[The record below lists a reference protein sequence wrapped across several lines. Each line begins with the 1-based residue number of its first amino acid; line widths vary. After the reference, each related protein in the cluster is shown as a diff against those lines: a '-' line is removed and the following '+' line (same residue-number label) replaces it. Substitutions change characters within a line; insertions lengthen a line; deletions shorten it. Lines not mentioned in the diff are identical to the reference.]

1 MKSLFPIM
9 MFAAAPMVGVAQ
21 NNSGL
26 VEKNFDKSVRPQDDF
41 YQFATGG
48 WQKNNPLPAAYSRFG
63 SFDQLQEDNNKRIN
77 SILSDLQKKK
87 FKKGSIEQKLSD
99 FYKQSLNVDAR
110 NKAGI
115 APVKSMLAEI
125 EAAKTVNDLR
135 AIQIKYAD
143 QGYGIQFGSYFSA
156 DEKDVKN
163 NIFSNNTGGI
173 VSLPGLV
180 TDYNCV
186 YANGNNTITGLG
198 NITANPLFVNTAGGD
213 FHLSTG
219 SPCIDAGNPATTDF
233 DLDRARNDMGIYG
246 GSFNWDNFN
255 GSSANAKV
263 FELALVPLNTAQGNT
278 ITINGGG
285 MATKANPTEN
295 TTGQQ
300 KNEAVK

>member
-1 MKSLFPIM
+1 MKKKSLFTIM

-125 EAAKTVNDLR
+125 EATKTVKDLR

-163 NIFSNNTGGI
+163 NIFSITQSGLTLGQKDYYVNNDSAAVAIREAYKKHIARMFKLYGF
-173 VSLPGLV
+173 
-180 TDYNCV
+180 N
-186 YANGNNTITGLG
+186 
-198 NITANPLFVNTAGGD
+198 
-213 FHLSTG
+213 
-219 SPCIDAGNPATTDF
+219 DAEAQK
-233 DLDRARNDMGIYG
+233 R
-246 GSFNWDNFN
+246 
-255 GSSANAKV
+255 SAEIFKI
-263 FELALVPLNTAQGNT
+263 ETLLALISKSNTELRDPQANYNKMTLKEFEENYPNIPLEAMAAAQGV
-278 ITINGGG
+278 
-285 MATKANPTEN
+285 KTEYIQ
-295 TTGQQ
+295 TMIVGQT
-300 KNEAVK
+300 